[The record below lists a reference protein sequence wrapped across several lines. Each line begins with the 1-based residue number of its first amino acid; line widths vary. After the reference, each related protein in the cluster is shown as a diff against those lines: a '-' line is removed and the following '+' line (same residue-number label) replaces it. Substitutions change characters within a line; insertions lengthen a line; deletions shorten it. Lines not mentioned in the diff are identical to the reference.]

1 LKIYLIAFGKLR
13 APGIRE
19 TVDYYVRNT
28 KAFTPIEEV
37 ELKSVAVPDKSPATR
52 LLIQEKEA
60 GMLEAKLDS
69 LLSSRGVFY
78 LLDEKGKAAKTQ
90 GGASSL
96 RSLEESSVPEVAFCI
111 GSSLGFSA
119 AIKKKAHGLFSL
131 GPQTLSDEI
140 ARLVLAE
147 QIYRSLSVLRGH
159 PYHHEG

>member
-1 LKIYLIAFGKLR
+1 M
-13 APGIRE
+13 
-19 TVDYYVRNT
+19 DYYVRNT
-28 KAFTPIEEV
+28 KSFCPIEEI

-60 GMLEAKLDS
+60 ALLTAKLDG

-78 LLDEKGKAAKTQ
+78 LLDERGKSGATQ
-90 GGASSL
+90 EWASSL
-96 RSLEESSVPEVAFCI
+96 RGLEENSVPEVAFCI

-119 AIKKKAHGLFSL
+119 EIKKKARGLFSL
-131 GPQTLSDEI
+131 GPQTLSHEI